1 MATRDGRRRRQSG
14 SRSDHR
20 PMTLIPI
27 TLRIAMCLTA
37 LVTAS
42 CQRPSDTVPDPW
54 RDPSPHRTAAVQVGG
69 LRLQYLSWG
78 DHGEPVVFV
87 HGSGDSPHYFDDI
100 ARVLAANY
108 RVDAPA
114 RRGHGQSQVP
124 SAPFTLD
131 DLTDDLTGLLDSLH
145 LDKVTLVGFSFGGNE
160 ITRFAERF
168 PARVSRLV
176 YLDAAFEQ
184 SHPGQAAVFATLPP
198 LPQPTPADFASL
210 TTFRRFA
217 QSVWY
222 PRIEWTPT
230 MEAVL
235 RDFAAV
241 GPDGHV
247 TIPSDSVAPS
257 MTEIMVRNRRNYSG
271 IRCPVLVIVPEHFE
285 LPPVGADTTLRAT
298 QAKWHAEQFVAY
310 QRALIENLE
319 REISGV
325 RIVRLKAL
333 GHNALTVAARDEIL
347 AELQTFLASA
357 VPASPPAARP

>member
-1 MATRDGRRRRQSG
+1 M
-14 SRSDHR
+14 
-20 PMTLIPI
+20 
-27 TLRIAMCLTA
+27 
-37 LVTAS
+37 
-42 CQRPSDTVPDPW
+42 
-54 RDPSPHRTAAVQVGG
+54 QVGG
-69 LRLQYLSWG
+69 LRLQYLTWG

-100 ARVLAANY
+100 APELAANH
-108 RVDAPA
+108 RVVAPA

-124 SAPFTLD
+124 APFTLD
-131 DLTDDLTGLLDSLH
+131 DLTNDLAGLLDSLH

-168 PARVSRLV
+168 PTRVSRLV
-176 YLDAAFEQ
+176 YLDAALEK
-184 SHPGQAAVFATLPP
+184 SRPGQAVVFASLPP
-198 LPQPTPADFASL
+198 LSQPTSADYASL

-222 PRIEWTPT
+222 PGVEWTPT

-241 GPDGHV
+241 GQDGHV
-247 TIPSDSVAPS
+247 TIPSDGVAPS
-257 MTEIMVRNRRNYSG
+257 MTAIEAANRRDYSG

-285 LPPVGADTTLRAT
+285 LPPVGADTTLRAA
-298 QAKWHAEQFVAY
+298 QATWHAEQYVPY

-325 RIVRLKAL
+325 RIVRLQTL
-333 GHNALTVAARDEIL
+333 GHNALTVVARDTIL

-357 VPASPPAARP
+357 VHAQPPAARP